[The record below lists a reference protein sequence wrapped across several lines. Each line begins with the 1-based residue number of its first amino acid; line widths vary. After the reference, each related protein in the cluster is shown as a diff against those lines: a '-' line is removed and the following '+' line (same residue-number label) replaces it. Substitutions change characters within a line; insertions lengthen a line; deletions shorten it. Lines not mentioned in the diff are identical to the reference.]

1 MKRITVL
8 ITLLITLLLNSYGQ
22 TLSDAI
28 KSMPEDI
35 IWGLTTEQKDEILAN
50 QTDSIVTVSGNSLY
64 NKYIRENISD
74 TFISIQTSDAG
85 NVQIKLL
92 PLINNTNIICVVK
105 TVCKDFCDSN
115 ISFYTQDWTE
125 IKDKSLFPTPELSWF
140 IKSNIEKHSDEYKN
154 AIAVVDILPIKLS
167 LSPNSNSIQIELNI
181 EKYLD
186 EKNYTTLTAFLQD
199 SPKELKWDKTK
210 FE

>member
-1 MKRITVL
+1 MKRITIL
-8 ITLLITLLLNSYGQ
+8 TILLVTFLLNSYGQ
-22 TLSDAI
+22 TLSEVV
-28 KSMPEDI
+28 KSMPDNI
-35 IWGLTTEQKDEILAN
+35 IWGLTAEQKEEILAQN
-50 QTDSIVTVSGNSLY
+50 TDSIVTVTGNSLY
-64 NKYIRENISD
+64 NKYTRNNISN

-125 IKDKSLFPTPELSWF
+125 INDKSLFPIPELSWF
-140 IKSNIEKHSDEYKN
+140 IKSDIDKYSDEYKN
-154 AIAVVDILPIKLS
+154 TIAVVDILPIKLN
-167 LSPNSNSIQIELNI
+167 LFPNSNSIQIELNI

-186 EKNYTTLTAFLQD
+186 EKSYKALTSFLQN
-199 SPKELKWDKTK
+199 SPKVLEWDRTK